1 MKMQLKVIKADG
13 SLEAY
18 LHTKVIG
25 TIMKALGS
33 GEGDITTAQHLAEV
47 VTYFLYYNKKFE
59 EVSSSEIFS
68 IIKATLTASDYENA
82 AVALS
87 EHQFSRKLKRGRI
100 EVVYVDIHELSD
112 AELLC
117 GDDEGDDE
125 GDGEFAAKSRWDKSR
140 IVAGLIETCD
150 VAPQTARTIASMVE
164 EKVLN
169 MGITSLPVSLIKQ
182 LVWNDAALVLRAE
195 RQLQMVW

>member
-1 MKMQLKVIKADG
+1 MEMRLKVIKTYG
-13 SLEAY
+13 GLEAY

-33 GEGDITTAQHLAEV
+33 GEGDIATAQRLAEV
-47 VTYFLYYNKKFE
+47 VTYFLYHNKKFE

-87 EHQFSRKLKRGRI
+87 EYNFTRILKRGRI

-117 GDDEGDDE
+117 SDGD
-125 GDGEFAAKSRWDKSR
+125 FAAKSRWDKSQ
-140 IVAGLIETCD
+140 IAADLIETCD
-150 VAPQTARTIASMVE
+150 IGPQTARTIASMVE

-169 MGITSLPVSLIKQ
+169 MGITSVPVSLIKQ

>member
-1 MKMQLKVIKADG
+1 MEMQLKVIKADG

-33 GEGDITTAQHLAEV
+33 GEGDITTAQRLAEV
-47 VTYFLYYNKKFE
+47 VTYFLYHNKKFVE
-59 EVSSSEIFS
+59 ISSSEIFS
-68 IIKATLTASDYENA
+68 IIEATLSASDYENA

-87 EHQFSRKLKRGRI
+87 EHHFTRKLKRGRI
-100 EVVYVDIHELSD
+100 EVVSVDIHELSD

-117 GDDEGDDE
+117 SE
-125 GDGEFAAKSRWDKSR
+125 GDGDGEGDFAAKSRWDKSR
-140 IVAGLIETCD
+140 IVAGLIETCNIC
-150 VAPQTARTIASMVE
+150 PQTARTIASMVE

-169 MGITSLPVSLIKQ
+169 MGITSVPVSLINQ

>member
-1 MKMQLKVIKADG
+1 MEMQIKVIKADG
-13 SLEAY
+13 SVEAY

-33 GEGDITTAQHLAEV
+33 GEGDITTAQRLAEV
-47 VTYFLYYNKKFE
+47 VTYFLYYNKKSE
-59 EVSSSEIFS
+59 EVSISEIFS
-68 IIKATLTASDYENA
+68 IIKATLSASDYENA

-87 EHQFSRKLKRGRI
+87 EHHFTRKLKRGRI

-117 GDDEGDDE
+117 SE
-125 GDGEFAAKSRWDKSR
+125 GDGGGDGEGDFAAKSRWDKSR
-140 IVAGLIETCD
+140 IVADLIETYDMC
-150 VAPQTARTIASMVE
+150 PQTARTIASMVE

-169 MGITSLPVSLIKQ
+169 MGITSVPVSLLKQ
-182 LVWNDAALVLRAE
+182 LVWNDAAMVLRAE